1 MRHYS
6 TYQSQFIEM
15 FKDSPKSAISDFCK
29 VEKGT
34 TITRNE
40 VIEGNIPVVAGGQEP
55 SCYHNVANRKA
66 GVITI
71 SASGAYSGFVNYWTT
86 QIFASDCNTIIPID
100 EKYTNV
106 HFLYHG
112 LKAIQKEIYSLQK
125 GGAQPHVYGKDIEKF
140 LFPYPT
146 KEEQDKFADI
156 AQQADKSKF
165 TSLKSQFIEMFSDV
179 PKVGINTLVDT
190 IWGSS
195 PDSKTY
201 NDTGEGVPFYQ
212 GKTEFG
218 DLYINAPVTFCTAPV
233 KMAKANAILM
243 SVRAPVGAVN
253 IATQDCCIGRGLA
266 SITPKEGKSTTMFI
280 YYALKYMEEDID
292 RLGTGSTFKAI
303 NKESYAKI
311 QMPNAEISDQTKF
324 VSIAEQAD
332 KSKYIN

>member
-1 MRHYS
+1 MLNSPIKNFSDSMKHYS

-165 TSLKSQFIEMFSDV
+165 ELRKSIEAIDAV
-179 PKVGINTLVDT
+179 IKNLIN
-190 IWGSS
+190 G
-195 PDSKTY
+195 
-201 NDTGEGVPFYQ
+201 
-212 GKTEFG
+212 
-218 DLYINAPVTFCTAPV
+218 
-233 KMAKANAILM
+233 
-243 SVRAPVGAVN
+243 
-253 IATQDCCIGRGLA
+253 
-266 SITPKEGKSTTMFI
+266 
-280 YYALKYMEEDID
+280 
-292 RLGTGSTFKAI
+292 
-303 NKESYAKI
+303 
-311 QMPNAEISDQTKF
+311 
-324 VSIAEQAD
+324 
-332 KSKYIN
+332 

>member
-1 MRHYS
+1 MDSMRHYS

-156 AQQADKSKF
+156 AQQADKSK
-165 TSLKSQFIEMFSDV
+165 
-179 PKVGINTLVDT
+179 
-190 IWGSS
+190 
-195 PDSKTY
+195 
-201 NDTGEGVPFYQ
+201 
-212 GKTEFG
+212 
-218 DLYINAPVTFCTAPV
+218 YIN
-233 KMAKANAILM
+233 
-243 SVRAPVGAVN
+243 
-253 IATQDCCIGRGLA
+253 
-266 SITPKEGKSTTMFI
+266 
-280 YYALKYMEEDID
+280 
-292 RLGTGSTFKAI
+292 
-303 NKESYAKI
+303 
-311 QMPNAEISDQTKF
+311 
-324 VSIAEQAD
+324 
-332 KSKYIN
+332 